1 MLGAMAPLRVLPV
14 LAAAGVLV
22 GLAVPSGAAAAAPCP
37 SADVQPSAGN
47 LSSVAEATHCLLNE
61 ERTARGLTPTRSN
74 MRLRRASRS
83 YSRRMVAESFF
94 SHVAPDG
101 QGLRARLR
109 LARYITPDDGY
120 VVGENLA
127 WASGTSSTPRA
138 IVASWM
144 ASPGHRANVL
154 HPRYTEIGLGF
165 VLGTPADRSQGATVT
180 ANYGTQTAR

>member
-22 GLAVPSGAAAAAPCP
+22 GLAAPSGAVAAPC
-37 SADVQPSAGN
+37 SGADVQPSPAN
-47 LSSVAEATHCLLNE
+47 LTTVATATHCLLNH
-61 ERTARGLTPTRSN
+61 ERAARGLHRTRSN
-74 MRLRRASRS
+74 KRLRSAALS

-94 SHVAPDG
+94 AHVAPDG
-101 QGLRARLR
+101 QALRTRLR
-109 LARYITPDDGY
+109 LARYIKPYDGY

-127 WASGTSSTPRA
+127 WASGTQSTPRA
-138 IVASWM
+138 IVSAWM

-165 VLGTPADRSQGATVT
+165 VMGTPADRSQGATVT
-180 ANYGTQTAR
+180 ANYGTRDAG